1 MPVNPSRP
9 IAATPL
15 SVAESQA
22 SRSASPLPS
31 TLLPTPPSPSVL
43 PTVQPL
49 TPVNVVADVQA
60 LGQDLERSSLQK
72 LSKLGMI
79 SPVRAHVRENLADAR
94 VVDGLATTFALGLQK
109 AEGAYFSLGKWLQR
123 NQLEKSAQ
131 TLPALLP
138 ADSQLLWSLQ
148 RRSPEQLK
156 GLVTAAVA
164 QHLQVAAD
172 ALKPAQRQ
180 MVDAILKGLLAGM
193 PSQAQLEE
201 RLRPL
206 EAANPPQQQGFI
218 QRDVTQARNSEN
230 GFVMLQEQPI
240 DRDTRDQQL
249 LSGLTEMGTLMPVQQ
264 QVAHLLPEAK
274 VRTFL
279 QKVQPQGDSI
289 QAYQLTFDQQLL
301 QLPQPERVQM
311 LKSLLAA
318 PDSVWAD
325 ELLVYATGPKD
336 LDIFLGHVLTSLHQA
351 LPPQAQNQRAEG
363 GFTID
368 GKLYGGLVELGV
380 GGINYAFKV
389 ADASGHE
396 RVIRTPKQSEDMQ
409 EVRNELRNLWRL
421 ADQNPHIMQDAGFI
435 WEPPKQG
442 KDTPTIWLVSEAMRC
457 DGKAFWHKNKSL
469 SAEVS
474 PNVRHL
480 LARFQMA
487 QLMDGLHYM
496 HTARGMVHYDLK
508 PENFLLAPD
517 GTVKVADLGGARSGY
532 QVEGSFAGDSQVA
545 QTEPY
550 SFQYKQLKNYQ
561 FGDLSPEEKAKEVDR
576 LTANNVKQDVYALAL
591 ILREMVS
598 GQPLGNL
605 APFQPLHV
613 QDVIYQVG
621 RPNERG
627 QGEPLQQLGRFEK
640 LVNAMMHPD
649 PDKRPTLEA
658 LARHSLFDEPV
669 LQQPELMALSQELLK
684 PLPPQELRAEDVDHY
699 QNLAK
704 IRALNAHLEQT
715 VPRALD

>member
-22 SRSASPLPS
+22 LRSASPLPS

-351 LPPQAQNQRAEG
+351 LPPQAQNQRA
-363 GFTID
+363 
-368 GKLYGGLVELGV
+368 
-380 GGINYAFKV
+380 
-389 ADASGHE
+389 
-396 RVIRTPKQSEDMQ
+396 
-409 EVRNELRNLWRL
+409 
-421 ADQNPHIMQDAGFI
+421 
-435 WEPPKQG
+435 
-442 KDTPTIWLVSEAMRC
+442 
-457 DGKAFWHKNKSL
+457 
-469 SAEVS
+469 
-474 PNVRHL
+474 
-480 LARFQMA
+480 
-487 QLMDGLHYM
+487 
-496 HTARGMVHYDLK
+496 
-508 PENFLLAPD
+508 
-517 GTVKVADLGGARSGY
+517 
-532 QVEGSFAGDSQVA
+532 
-545 QTEPY
+545 
-550 SFQYKQLKNYQ
+550 
-561 FGDLSPEEKAKEVDR
+561 
-576 LTANNVKQDVYALAL
+576 
-591 ILREMVS
+591 
-598 GQPLGNL
+598 
-605 APFQPLHV
+605 
-613 QDVIYQVG
+613 
-621 RPNERG
+621 
-627 QGEPLQQLGRFEK
+627 
-640 LVNAMMHPD
+640 
-649 PDKRPTLEA
+649 
-658 LARHSLFDEPV
+658 
-669 LQQPELMALSQELLK
+669 
-684 PLPPQELRAEDVDHY
+684 
-699 QNLAK
+699 
-704 IRALNAHLEQT
+704 
-715 VPRALD
+715 